1 MKHWHQVQQELSMFI
16 SFQNIT
22 DKHPYYAKLGSLAWQ
37 NSIRHNLSLLP
48 EFVKVGGTS
57 GKGPGGGKGHLWTI
71 KPGVDEQRLTSLFRD
86 DRPIADSKHTV
97 HRIVTGWLCRSCTW
111 LGLTYI

>member
-1 MKHWHQVQQELSMFI
+1 MKHWHQVQQEQSMLMSS

-22 DKHPYYAKLGSLAWQ
+22 DKHPYYANLGSLAWQ

-71 KPGVDEQRLTSLFRD
+71 KPGVDEQRLASLFRD
-86 DRPIADSKHTV
+86 DRVADAKPHCYRV
-97 HRIVTGWLCRSCTW
+97 VV
-111 LGLTYI
+111 

>member
-22 DKHPYYAKLGSLAWQ
+22 DKHPYYANLGSLAWQ

-71 KPGVDEQRLTSLFRD
+71 KPGVDEQRLASLFRD
-86 DRPIADSKHTV
+86 EQLQMQNI
-97 HRIVTGWLCRSCTW
+97 LCTALLQGGCVQRLRVS
-111 LGLTYI
+111 

>member
-71 KPGVDEQRLTSLFRD
+71 KPGVDEQRLASLFRD
-86 DRPIADSKHTV
+86 DRPIADAKQN
-97 HRIVTGWLCRSCTW
+97 ILCTALLQGGCVDHVPG
-111 LGLTYI
+111 LG